1 MSTPQGIGRAIVE
14 AFESEDCHVGLCARD
29 ATAVS
34 ATVAVLTQ
42 QGITATGCAEED
54 RSDRFCWTEE
64 YDITFEAEEE
74 AC

>member
-1 MSTPQGIGRAIVE
+1 VR
-14 AFESEDCHVGLCARD
+14 LCARD

-42 QGITATGCAEED
+42 QGITATG
-54 RSDRFCWTEE
+54 WTEE
-64 YDITFEAEEE
+64 DDITFEAEEE

>member
-1 MSTPQGIGRAIVE
+1 M
-14 AFESEDCHVGLCARD
+14 GLCARD

-34 ATVAVLTQ
+34 TTVAVLTQ
-42 QGITATGCAEED
+42 QGITATGWAEED

-64 YDITFEAEEE
+64 DDITFEAEEE

>member
-1 MSTPQGIGRAIVE
+1 
-14 AFESEDCHVGLCARD
+14 VGLCARD